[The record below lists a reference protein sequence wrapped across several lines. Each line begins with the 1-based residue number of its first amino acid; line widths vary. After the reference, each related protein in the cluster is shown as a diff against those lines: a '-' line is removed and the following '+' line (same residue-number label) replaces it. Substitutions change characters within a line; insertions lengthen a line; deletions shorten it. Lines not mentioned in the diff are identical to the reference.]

1 MEEII
6 VDDKYKIHFSKELID
21 IFNIKPK
28 DRFQIK
34 VENKNKIVLEKID
47 KVNKRKDSL
56 IDMLDSPAHINI
68 DKIKQINLND
78 VEEELWTT

>member
-1 MEEII
+1 MQELI

-21 IFNIKPK
+21 ILKIKPK

-34 VENKNKIVLEKID
+34 IENKNKIVLEKIY
-47 KVNKRKDSL
+47 KVQKQKHSL
-56 IDMLDSPAHINI
+56 IDILDNPAHINI
-68 DKIKQINLND
+68 DKIKQINLNA

>member
-6 VDDKYKIHFSKELID
+6 VDDKYKIHFSRELIE

-34 VENKNKIVLEKID
+34 IENKNKIILE
-47 KVNKRKDSL
+47 KVNKVKKEKDPL
-56 IDMLDSPAHINI
+56 IDILDAPAHINI

-78 VEEELWTT
+78 VEEELWTA